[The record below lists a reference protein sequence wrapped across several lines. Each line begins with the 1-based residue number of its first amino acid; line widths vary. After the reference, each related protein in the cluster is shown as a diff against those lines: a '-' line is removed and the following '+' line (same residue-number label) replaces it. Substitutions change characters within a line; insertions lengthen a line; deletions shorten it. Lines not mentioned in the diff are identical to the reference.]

1 MNKKSL
7 FVLVSILVLMLSAC
21 TTYEY
26 KPYEETPTG
35 EVVSEPEISEEIS
48 EEPLEEEVSEEEPL
62 EEELEEEELPEE
74 EEEEV
79 EEEFPEEE
87 LEEVVEEVEEISE
100 EIEELPEEELLEGEA
115 DVVAFEGDL
124 IDLKPYVMDPDGDPI
139 TLGYTSPFDENGM
152 WQTEAGDA
160 GFYSVIVTA
169 TDGKDS
175 FVTKQMTVNVLV
187 RNKPPVFGI
196 ADTLEFNE
204 GDFIEIDPE
213 IADEDG
219 DDVVVTYSGWMSSR
233 TYQTTFEDAGEYQV
247 TIKADD
253 GVVRVSKDIS
263 ILVYDVNREPSLT
276 LLTEPRIEV
285 TEGDLVLL
293 EVETSDPDGDELSVS
308 FSEPLDENGEWQTEA
323 GDAGSY
329 EIEIMVSDG
338 VNEVT
343 QEVLVEVLKRNT
355 APEIE
360 FIGVSPEYVE
370 LKKPGD
376 EVTISLNV
384 VASDADD
391 DELTITYSGFM
402 EESEMTILYGTPGGV
417 KTVTVTVSD
426 GTDTVVEDVKFE
438 INNWPCFE
446 CQ

>member
-1 MNKKSL
+1 MNRKSL
-7 FVLVSILVLMLSAC
+7 FVLVTILVLMISAC

-35 EVVSEPEISEEIS
+35 EVVSEPEVSEEVS
-48 EEPLEEEVSEEEPL
+48 QEPLAEEVSGEEPL
-62 EEELEEEELPEE
+62 
-74 EEEEV
+74 
-79 EEEFPEEE
+79 
-87 LEEVVEEVEEISE
+87 
-100 EIEELPEEELLEGEA
+100 EELPEEELEEEVPEEEVPEELPEEELGEVEEIPEEVEETTEEKLEGEA

-124 IDLKPYVMDPDGDPI
+124 IDLKPYVMDPDGDLV
-139 TLGYTSPFDENGM
+139 TLGYTSPFDEKGM
-152 WQTEAGDA
+152 WQTKEGDA

-175 FVTKQMTVNVLV
+175 FVTKQMTVKVLV

-204 GDFIEIDPE
+204 GDFIEIDPL
-213 IADEDG
+213 ITDEDG

-233 TYQTTFEDAGEYQV
+233 TYQTTFEDAGEYIV

-253 GVVRVSKDIS
+253 GVVRVSKDVS
-263 ILVYDVNREPSLT
+263 IIVNDVNREPSLT

-285 TEGDLVLL
+285 TEGDQVQV
-293 EVETSDPDGDELSVS
+293 EVETNDPDGDELTVS
-308 FSEPLDENGEWQTEA
+308 YSEPLDENGEWQTEA

-329 EIEIMVSDG
+329 EVEITVSDG

-343 QEVLVEVLKRNT
+343 QEVLIEVLKRNT
-355 APEIE
+355 PPVIE
-360 FIGVSPEYVE
+360 SVSVTPEYVE

-376 EVTISLNV
+376 EVSVSINV

-391 DELTITYSGFM
+391 DELTITYSGYM
-402 EESEMTILYGTPGGV
+402 EEPEMTIPYGTPGGV

-426 GTDTVVEDVKFE
+426 GTDIVSEEVSFE